1 MHFPGLSNSGSGTRV
16 VLKGADWLGLHFVP
30 FPGLRSSGNQV
41 LGEHTVPGV
50 RWVLSPLWSQS
61 LGLLGVPQ
69 EHRHRCAVC
78 LLLGADLRLQPSW
91 QMSTVQYPRNTWF
104 ATGSLLPLWWRM
116 PSLGPKLPLAFQLW
130 LSPACLS
137 ASDVGEEPV
146 GSLLALLWHLIN
158 TLFCERARMW
168 LRLELFFLSLSL
180 FPLSLSVCPTVWVA
194 ISR

>member
-1 MHFPGLSNSGSGTRV
+1 M
-16 VLKGADWLGLHFVP
+16 
-30 FPGLRSSGNQV
+30 

-50 RWVLSPLWSQS
+50 QWVLSPLWSQS

-78 LLLGADLRLQPSW
+78 LLSGADLRLQPSW

-116 PSLGPKLPLAFQLW
+116 PSLGPKLPLTFQLW

-158 TLFCERARMW
+158 PLFCERARMW

-180 FPLSLSVCPTVWVA
+180 FFPFLSLSVLQFGLLSHVSSLRLSSGHSGLVLNPKQCNSASPTCWWQT
-194 ISR
+194 